1 MNPRLRLDT
10 APPRAVEKTSHKFR
24 VGEKVTW
31 QSQPISQAR
40 SRGVVTIVMLLP
52 PLGTNLQYRIKNLK
66 DPHEFVV
73 LEHELSRDTAPASLT
88 SETFS

>member
-1 MNPRLRLDT
+1 MSRLRVDT
-10 APPRAVEKTSHKFR
+10 APRRTAEKIAHKFR

-31 QSQPISQAR
+31 QSQPVSQAR
-40 SRGVVTIVMLLP
+40 SRGTVTIVMLLP

-73 LEHELSRDTAPASLT
+73 LEHELSRETGAASL
-88 SETFS
+88 SSQTFS